1 MRPPLLFIGSSSTPE
16 VMIILTFGLLLS
28 GAKLPEV
35 GRSLGRGLLEF
46 KKGLRGM
53 QDQVNDMDRE
63 ADRRIDA
70 ELADR
75 DKARAETP
83 KS

>member
-1 MRPPLLFIGSSSTPE
+1 MRPPLLFIGNFSIPE
-16 VMIILTFGLLLS
+16 VMIILVIGLLLFGS
-28 GAKLPEV
+28 KLPEV